1 MKDKLFITVGVHPT
15 RSNEFVSN
23 PNDYFAGLLKLVQ
36 ENSEKVV
43 AIGECGLDY
52 DRLHFCT
59 ADIQKK
65 LETNKLF

>member
-1 MKDKLFITVGVHPT
+1 MYITVGCHPT

-23 PNDYFAGLLKLVQ
+23 PDEYFNGLLKLVQ
-36 ENSEKVV
+36 DNYDKVL

-59 ADIQKK
+59 ADVQKK
-65 LETNKLF
+65 FTFY